1 MSEVIY
7 EFAAP
12 NGVVY
17 RIGGAPD
24 ESSARLRARQYFRDE
39 FPDQFTEWE
48 RNQPLP
54 GLIGGF
60 TAATRQAAGAL
71 PQGAGL
77 QLQERGLPGGQT
89 LRDIGTA
96 IAGEPV
102 PGERLLEADTVLDD
116 LRRRPFQ
123 TITTGIGQAAGSV
136 FGTVAPIAAAAL
148 AAPAIGVGAG
158 TAALFAGVGAG
169 ALLGTT
175 ELFEGLRRE
184 GIPEERAR
192 ELAANLGAA
201 IGAAEGGAAGAI
213 VRRFFGGALRREATE
228 RLAQIAS
235 TRALTAGAREGVRTA
250 GIEGLSEAA
259 GGAARQ
265 AVIAA
270 ETGQP
275 DLARR
280 AGEVVFEGVLGGIGG
295 GVVGGGLG
303 ARNPARA
310 RAELEERMTP
320 EERAARDT
328 AQAGPVVG
336 ETEQATPA
344 PGPAPL
350 VGDRPEP
357 FATPEEAADYLA
369 TARLPP
375 SLTDPGARLAWAN
388 ARRQAEWENTVQQ
401 ARPVALSEFTATPP
415 ADAPAPVIQT
425 ANETFFNNL
434 AQAAATDQ
442 ISLTRF
448 TPQQIANYA
457 FASRGIQGAKPSKPE
472 LDAIVQ
478 RLDALVQQNLL
489 EKPSDG
495 LYRISTTDQPAP
507 AATTAPRAPA
517 ADPGA
522 PAVNA
527 SPAMQTATAQEPA
540 VAQAEQTLTG
550 IAQTGTPVQTPPQVD
565 ANLWRAYSL
574 AAGPRVGDPLVLAAR
589 DVARARRRPLSL
601 NEFQTFANAWNA
613 LPSDTDRAIFME
625 QARQNARMLGARG
638 GPEVTAPAPAPSA
651 PPPTAAAEP
660 AAAGVQNT
668 RARLN
673 ALMDTDENYN
683 AWSNVRDGTDR
694 ATFRQLIEQPVNDLA
709 KVQRERITPQAV
721 DAYLKQSKVF
731 ANDGLRAQARDIL
744 LEAFSSAAR
753 TAVPPATATTPP
765 LPPATPPTP
774 PAPPQ
779 PIATPSPPAE
789 PVVALPPEVQAIQDV
804 LPEGSE
810 TTVTIGDQTYNLRGQ
825 PRRPAQPAPEAEP
838 VVVEDPDAE
847 PPPATAPPPPEGEPF
862 PSEAIGEETTPQP
875 PPPPGIITN
884 KAAAA
889 MAGVLPENAVEGQ
902 AILNRAINDTF
913 FNKLTRGFGN
923 VFGSPITTLPEWR
936 PELRGVARVAR
947 FYSARFT
954 RVNSEVQNLIAK
966 DLGGFSYDDYG
977 KMSRGLI
984 ESSAKQKPIKTEG
997 LRPEMVAKMKEVQA
1011 AFQMVM
1017 TRWIEA
1023 ATIRYYDP
1031 KEAKTAA
1038 QATRL
1043 AQMWERNPNK
1053 NLSEI
1058 PDAELKLASPEG
1070 FALKQKLE
1078 ALRNPYYFPMTS
1090 AGRSH
1095 FIAAYPKGP
1104 DGKRKPGA
1112 KLVKMVPVN
1121 LSKPGAVENGAPD
1134 AVALAFEE
1142 LAAMGYTPDR
1152 YYITPQPVEY
1162 TRDQEARDM
1171 RDNADVFASFAE
1183 RMLNAVGSN
1192 REAKRVL
1199 SNMMEA
1205 LDKSKMESIFR
1216 PNQNILMPVTKLN
1229 EATYLLSTVPKYAA
1243 GLSKMQARKY
1253 TDHSFAREVKNL
1265 RPSDQAYWRTHR
1277 DYTSTPAEAAW
1288 VTAGRTI
1295 TFHAMQ
1301 GFAPDSAL
1309 LDSMNFLQ
1317 NTYPI
1322 LLKDGG
1328 VQGGAITTST
1338 LKQVMFQYGKK
1349 KSAWGRDVQK
1359 FINEATAQ
1367 LARNPAEAAALR
1379 EAAVLGV
1386 FDPIHTTE
1394 VGGVSDF
1401 DIREA
1406 LMARGSK
1413 NVEAK
1418 QRALDTMINL
1428 SGALKRSAESFNR
1441 LVAFLAAYRLA
1452 QANPSVIQKVNREES
1467 HAFTNAF
1474 QYAVNRVDETQ
1485 TLADS
1490 FDRPYFMRA
1499 FTGAELATQ
1508 FFSFTHKITELWL
1521 TQWRQAIVG
1530 MARHDVA
1537 LAKAGAMGVLL
1548 TTIPMI
1554 MMAGVWG
1561 IPFADDL
1568 REGTEAIIRL
1578 LWKDVRNFDDEL
1590 REASGDG
1597 FLARLLTRGL
1607 FHAMDIAPL
1616 GSRANLDPLPI
1627 EEIADWTPLQI
1638 LGPIGG
1644 SSVSKFVAMVGYAN
1658 QGDYFN
1664 AIANFPI
1671 MSRFVGN
1678 ILQGANLLFGTGE
1691 YRTPQGAVTVSRDQ
1705 IAEIDSQALVPVWFR
1720 QSIGFPHPK
1729 VVDLR
1734 DAYRVSR
1741 EVNTQNRLYAT
1752 SLNNNLARAQADRQR
1767 AMEDRDPVAVR
1778 EAAERFDRLVI
1789 ENNQRNQAY
1798 ERSGE
1803 RDKIYEINMSTVR
1816 RQTREMLY
1824 GRVSPE
1830 VMGQTGRPAM
1840 RAEQQEIQQRYAPR

>member
-1 MSEVIY
+1 MSGTIY
-7 EFAAP
+7 EVPLP
-12 NGVVY
+12 NGTIVEVEGVGSGDAARARARLY
-17 RIGGAPD
+17 FQQTDPEGYAAWSAQQPAAGFGERFSRGID
-24 ESSARLRARQYFRDE
+24 ESQGRLYGFAEAVGAASGVESLEQFGRRGVRRNILEAEQSAPEARLRSFGEAE
-39 FPDQFTEWE
+39 
-48 RNQPLP
+48 
-54 GLIGGF
+54 GVGGVL
-60 TAATRQAAGAL
+60 RAG
-71 PQGAGL
+71 Q
-77 QLQERGLPGGQT
+77 Q
-89 LRDIGTA
+89 A
-96 IAGEPV
+96 IAGSAPDLPLPV
-102 PGERLLEADTVLDD
+102 
-116 LRRRPFQ
+116 
-123 TITTGIGQAAGSV
+123 
-136 FGTVAPIAAAAL
+136 
-148 AAPAIGVGAG
+148 
-158 TAALFAGVGAG
+158 AG
-169 ALLGTT
+169 AIAGAKYGQNLLS
-175 ELFEGLRRE
+175 
-184 GIPEERAR
+184 P
-192 ELAANLGAA
+192 LGVRGQVAGAFIGGA
-201 IGAAEGGAAGAI
+201 IGAAVGSYPSLVGSNVERQRQVAAQQAGGVEPERIPAPGTALAAAVPQALIGGAFDALTLRAARVLGVPAGEVGLNLFPRIA
-213 VRRFFGGALRREATE
+213 RGLGYGALTEMPEEVLQTVIERAQAGLPVLGDDAMRDYAEA
-228 RLAQIAS
+228 
-235 TRALTAGAREGVRTA
+235 
-250 GIEGLSEAA
+250 AA
-259 GGAARQ
+259 GGAFAG
-265 AVIAA
+265 AA
-270 ETGQP
+270 FGGTAAGVFGQ
-275 DLARR
+275 R
-280 AGEVVFEGVLGGIGG
+280 
-295 GVVGGGLG
+295 
-303 ARNPARA
+303 PARPA
-310 RAELEERMTP
+310 QPAPGEPP
-320 EERAARDT
+320 EGEAA
-328 AQAGPVVG
+328 AAGPEPTGPV
-336 ETEQATPA
+336 
-344 PGPAPL
+344 GPAPL

-357 FATPEEAADYLA
+357 FATPEEATDYLA
-369 TARLPP
+369 TARPP
-375 SLTDPGARLAWAN
+375 ASLTDPGARLAWAN
-388 ARRQAEWENTVQQ
+388 ARRQAEWENTVEQ

-415 ADAPAPVIQT
+415 ADAPAPVVQT

-638 GPEVTAPAPAPSA
+638 GPEVTAPAPTPSA

-660 AAAGVQNT
+660 AAA
-668 RARLN
+668 
-673 ALMDTDENYN
+673 
-683 AWSNVRDGTDR
+683 
-694 ATFRQLIEQPVNDLA
+694 
-709 KVQRERITPQAV
+709 
-721 DAYLKQSKVF
+721 
-731 ANDGLRAQARDIL
+731 
-744 LEAFSSAAR
+744 
-753 TAVPPATATTPP
+753 
-765 LPPATPPTP
+765 PPTP

-779 PIATPSPPAE
+779 PTATPSPAGFTTARGSTYEINEAGQTIRTKRSEGPGQGTTYPPHNVLYVTPEQSQDILEEMRGRNRYRFVVDDNGTAKFVQPGETIGNRPAGIAIVRPDGSVDRVIPAQTAPAVGLSPVELAYEETPEGFNASRHIGNPITELRGRPPAE
-789 PVVALPPEVQAIQDV
+789 PVAE
-804 LPEGSE
+804 
-810 TTVTIGDQTYNLRGQ
+810 
-825 PRRPAQPAPEAEP
+825 PAAPTPEAEP

-984 ESSAKQKPIKTEG
+984 ESSAQQKPIKTDG

-1121 LSKPGAVENGAPD
+1121 LSKPRAVENGAPD

-1288 VTAGRTI
+1288 VSIGRTI
-1295 TFHAMQ
+1295 TFHRMQ
-1301 GFAPDSAL
+1301 GFAVDSAL

-1328 VQGGAITTST
+1328 AQGGAITTSA
-1338 LKQVMFQYGKK
+1338 LKQVFLQYGKK

-1379 EAAVLGV
+1379 EAAMLGV

-1530 MARHDVA
+1530 MARHDMD
-1537 LAKAGAMGVLL
+1537 LAKAGAIGVLA

-1597 FLARLLTRGL
+1597 FLARLLTRGF
-1607 FHAMDIAPL
+1607 FHAMNMAPL

-1627 EEIADWTPLQI
+1627 EEITDWTPLQI

-1644 SSVSKFVAMVGYAN
+1644 SLPSDIISMIGYAR
-1658 QGDYFN
+1658 QGDYLN
-1664 AIANFPI
+1664 ALANSPI
-1671 MSRFVGN
+1671 THRFVGN

-1705 IAEIDSQALVPVWFR
+1705 IAEIDSQALFPVWFR

-1741 EVNTQNRLYAT
+1741 EVSTQNRLYAT
-1752 SLNNNLARAQADRQR
+1752 SLNNNLARAEADRYR
-1767 AMEDRDPVAVR
+1767 AMQDRDPVAAR

-1789 ENNQRNQAY
+1789 ENQQRNQAY

-1816 RQTREMLY
+1816 RQAREMLY